1 MQLTLSVKSSTMLSA
16 LVNAGGFG
24 PGLAALDNSRDATS
38 EAAGLVGFVAVG
50 VDGSLSPMAAV
61 SGRKR
66 EAMTMRWLRNELIVG
81 DVGECVGNRVK
92 KRRRQRRRRG
102 MYAGRRK
109 DGGELE
115 STMTKGRVLRT
126 LSGIPI

>member
-1 MQLTLSVKSSTMLSA
+1 MQLTLSVKSSTMLNA

-24 PGLAALDNSRDATS
+24 PGLAALDNSLDATS

-81 DVGECVGNRVK
+81 DVGECVGNRVEE
-92 KRRRQRRRRG
+92 RRRQRRRREERWG
-102 MYAGRRK
+102 WRR
-109 DGGELE
+109 E
-115 STMTKGRVLRT
+115 SAMTL
-126 LSGIPI
+126 

>member
-1 MQLTLSVKSSTMLSA
+1 MQLTLSVKSSTMLNA

-24 PGLAALDNSRDATS
+24 PGLAALDNSLDATS

-81 DVGECVGNRVK
+81 DVGEYVGSRVEQ
-92 KRRRQRRRRG
+92 RCRQRRRLRG
-102 MYAGRRK
+102 EYAGRRK
-109 DGGELE
+109 DGE
-115 STMTKGRVLRT
+115 SAMTKGRDIRA
-126 LSGIPI
+126 IPI